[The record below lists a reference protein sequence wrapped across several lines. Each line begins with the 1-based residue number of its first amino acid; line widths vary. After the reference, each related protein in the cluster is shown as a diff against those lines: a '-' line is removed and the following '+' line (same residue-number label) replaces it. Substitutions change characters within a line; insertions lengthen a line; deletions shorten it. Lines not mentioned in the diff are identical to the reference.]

1 MKVKNLKKL
10 KSATLVVKKFDMG
23 QKKMAAATVTGNS
36 PYVLIVPSFMGFTSM
51 IQDKKGKNEIHPF
64 SFIVYYRSP
73 NLNIQFN
80 YQ

>member
-10 KSATLVVKKFDMG
+10 KSATLVVKSLTWT
-23 QKKMAAATVTGNS
+23 KKMAAATVTGNS